1 MSYEQ
6 AVARIEEILS
16 NLSTGK
22 VTLDESLKLYAEG
35 AKLLEFCEKQLNEAK
50 LQIET
55 LTAQKGE

>member
-6 AVARIEEILS
+6 AIMRIEEILS
-16 NLSTGK
+16 TLSTGK

-35 AKLLEFCEKQLNEAK
+35 TKLLETCEQQLNEAK